1 MYSSE
6 GEFISFN
13 QEVDTNAARG
23 NVDEWLLWTEE
34 RMLAAV
40 HTVTEKAYNDYGK
53 DRAVWVIGKP

>member
-1 MYSSE
+1 M
-6 GEFISFN
+6 
-13 QEVDTNAARG
+13 DTNAARG